1 MRTHDFCLFIFL
13 YQDKHFVVI
22 FVLKT
27 EVIDAKLLLPVLSRM
42 LGISILFLFSTF
54 VVSLGVNRGS
64 IQVDGYGEVCR
75 RKMVKQF
82 YLSNDSRSG

>member
-1 MRTHDFCLFIFL
+1 MF
-13 YQDKHFVVI
+13 VI

-27 EVIDAKLLLPVLSRM
+27 EVMDAKLLLPVLSRM
-42 LGISILFLFSTF
+42 LRIFIILLFSTF

-75 RKMVKQF
+75 KMVKQF
-82 YLSNDSRSG
+82 YLSNDTRSG